1 MDKRNEKL
9 AWLGAAVAVAGLL
22 LNLLLATRTGL
33 LALPTLLPIHALALA
48 VALLVAARLRL
59 LRLAGEEQR
68 DVALARREAPDAGLF
83 AAETEAGAFTQARS
97 RNEFERW
104 LLPWFAPALA
114 VGLGLWAYLLAR
126 RLSALAGMP
135 TQPLLAAAFLAGES
149 FILFLVS
156 RFLIGLSRE
165 TPARLLRGIGAYL
178 GLAGLANLPVLAAA
192 LAAEAEFTAADR
204 GVALGLVGLILVLV
218 VELFFRTI
226 AALYRR
232 ARPGTPATVYES
244 RLAGLLTDPSA
255 WTHSV
260 ASALDYQFGF
270 QVSETWLYRF
280 LRRALLPLAL
290 LNLLVLYACTCVVF
304 LGPEEEGILER
315 FGRPRPD
322 AWQLASG
329 AHLKWPWPF
338 ETVRRFPARRIHTFS
353 VGFVAEPQAQPPTL
367 ILWTMPHYREE
378 DAFLVANQAES
389 AAATGA
395 VAEAAVPVNLVSVNL
410 PVEYQITNLFQ
421 YAYRH
426 AEPDRLIEQL
436 AYRSVT
442 LELAGRD
449 LFAVLGAGQEQTT
462 RALLT
467 RLQGET
473 DRHQLGVQV
482 LFVGLAGV
490 HPPVGVADAFESVVG
505 AVEEKEASLLNA
517 QAHRNRTL
525 PAAAAQAARIQMESV
540 AYRTRRMEIARA
552 EANQFT
558 QRLAAND
565 RSPAVFR
572 ARLYLD
578 TLGGALT
585 GIRKYIIATAGA
597 REVLTFNL
605 EEKPNLDWMDL
616 GAKPE
621 EKAKKK

>member
-1 MDKRNEKL
+1 MDKRNEKM
-9 AWLGAAVAVAGLL
+9 AGLGAAVAAAGLL
-22 LNLLLATRTGL
+22 LNLLLAGRTAL
-33 LALPTLLPIHALALA
+33 LALPALLPFYALALA

-59 LRLAGEEQR
+59 QRLAEEEER
-68 DVALARREAPDAGLF
+68 DAVLARREAPDAGLF
-83 AAETEAGAFTQARS
+83 AAESEAGAFTQARS

-104 LLPWFAPALA
+104 VLPWLAPALA
-114 VGLGLWAYLLAR
+114 IGLGVWIYLVAR
-126 RLSALAGMP
+126 HLRAPAGAP

-149 FILFLVS
+149 FALFLVS

-165 TPARLLRGIGAYL
+165 APARLLRGLGAYL

-192 LAAEAEFTAADR
+192 LAAEAEVPAADR
-204 GVALGLVGLILVLV
+204 GVALVLIGILLVLV
-218 VELFFRTI
+218 VELLFRTV

-232 ARPGTPATVYES
+232 ARPGVPATVYES

-255 WTHSV
+255 WTRNV

-290 LNLLVLYACTCVVF
+290 LNLLVLYAFTCVVF
-304 LGPEEEGILER
+304 LGPEEAGILER

-338 ETVRRFPARRIHTFS
+338 ETVRRFPARRIRSFS
-353 VGFVAEPQAQPPTL
+353 VGFVADPKAPPPPL
-367 ILWTMPHYREE
+367 ILWTVPHYKEE
-378 DAFLVANQAES
+378 DLFLVANQAES

-421 YAYRH
+421 YAYQH

-436 AYRSVT
+436 AYRCVT

-449 LFAVLGAGQEQTT
+449 LFAVLGAGREATAH
-462 RALLT
+462 ALLV
-467 RLQGET
+467 RLQAET
-473 DRHQLGVQV
+473 ERHCLGVQV
-482 LFVGLAGV
+482 RFVGLAGV
-490 HPPVGVADAFESVVG
+490 HPPVGVAAAYESVVG
-505 AVEEKEASLLNA
+505 AVEEKEASILSA
-517 QAHRNRTL
+517 QAHRNRTQ
-525 PAAAAQAARIQMESV
+525 PAAAANAARIQAEAV
-540 AYRTRRMEIARA
+540 AYRARRMEIARA

-558 QRLAAND
+558 QRLAANA

-572 ARLYLD
+572 SRLYLD
-578 TLGGALT
+578 TLGSALT
-585 GIRKYIIATAGA
+585 GLRKYIVATDNAH
-597 REVLTFNL
+597 EVLIFNL
-605 EEKPNLDWMDL
+605 EEKLNLDWMDL

-621 EKAKKK
+621 EKTKPK